1 MVSKKTFIITVV
13 AISIGFIAI
22 LMGTLYYHFHTVEQL
37 KKEKEGIK
45 IVQNSEVTGLEN
57 VVIE

>member
-13 AISIGFIAI
+13 AMSIGFIAI
-22 LMGTLYYHFHTVEQL
+22 LIGTLYYHFNTVEQL
-37 KKEKEGIK
+37 KKEKEGIT